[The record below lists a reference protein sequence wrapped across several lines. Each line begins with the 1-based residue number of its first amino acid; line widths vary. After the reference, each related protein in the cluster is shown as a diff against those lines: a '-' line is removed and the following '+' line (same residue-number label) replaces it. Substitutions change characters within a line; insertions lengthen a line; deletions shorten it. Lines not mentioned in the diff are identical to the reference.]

1 MCCQSLRKAM
11 CESLRFFDH
20 FKAFCFLTE
29 VWVVYAS
36 ACNMGCCQRS
46 ELWSLIFTSGI
57 TIRHVLSQSWSDW
70 KVDVRCSLALLETV
84 TLHLVVLF
92 SCDTCFACSTSGT
105 EILWRPGEIGHCRMC
120 CYAVTKIDKMPETKF
135 WPLLDPTCNIF
146 RQTTT
151 STSHKPAPKSVLRV
165 AKSIWACS
173 APADVSYCNLP
184 RHLMDDL
191 NLLGPIHRSLV
202 PSRLRES
209 GQAEYARVD

>member
-70 KVDVRCSLALLETV
+70 KVDVAWHFKQWRCTCWFSSVVTRVLLAVPAGQRSCGGRAKLDIVGCAVMQWQKLTKCLRQNFDRSW
-84 TLHLVVLF
+84 TRHATFSGKRLHPHHINQRQR
-92 SCDTCFACSTSGT
+92 ACCESQNLYGPAQHQQMYLTAIFQDIWWTTWICSVPFT
-105 EILWRPGEIGHCRMC
+105 DPWFHPGSENR
-120 CYAVTKIDKMPETKF
+120 DKQSM
-135 WPLLDPTCNIF
+135 L
-146 RQTTT
+146 
-151 STSHKPAPKSVLRV
+151 A
-165 AKSIWACS
+165 
-173 APADVSYCNLP
+173 
-184 RHLMDDL
+184 
-191 NLLGPIHRSLV
+191 
-202 PSRLRES
+202 
-209 GQAEYARVD
+209 

>member
-57 TIRHVLSQSWSDW
+57 TIHHVLSQSWSDW
-70 KVDVRCSLALLETV
+70 KVDVAWHFKQWRCTCWFSSVVTRVLLAVPADRDPVAAGRNWTLSDVLL
-84 TLHLVVLF
+84 
-92 SCDTCFACSTSGT
+92 CSDKNWQNAWDK
-105 EILWRPGEIGHCRMC
+105 ILTAFGPDMH
-120 CYAVTKIDKMPETKF
+120 
-135 WPLLDPTCNIF
+135 IF

-191 NLLGPIHRSLV
+191 NLLGPHSQILV